1 MKLSEIPEALFFR
14 NIFCM
19 NWIMPS
25 SVVKHFI
32 YFPDTE
38 ILRIIYQSGAV
49 YDYFKVPATI
59 IEQFGKVKSK
69 GQFLNKVIKPR
80 FKYTKVE

>member
-1 MKLSEIPEALFFR
+1 MY
-14 NIFCM
+14 C
-19 NWIMPS
+19 MPS
-25 SVVKHFI
+25 SVVNRFI

-49 YDYFKVPATI
+49 YDYFKVPQTI
-59 IEQFGKVKSK
+59 IEKFSAAKSK

-80 FKYTKVE
+80 FKYTKIS

>member
-1 MKLSEIPEALFFR
+1 MSPS
-14 NIFCM
+14 
-19 NWIMPS
+19 MPS
-25 SVVKHFI
+25 SVVHHFI

-49 YDYFKVPATI
+49 YDYLKVPSDI
-59 IEQFGKVKSK
+59 IEKFKEARSK

-80 FKYTKVE
+80 FKYIRIK